1 MIRKTLDRL
10 AKRFPL
16 SASDDEMRTYFFDT
30 EVTTRS
36 VSTCVKQLT
45 EWSKA
50 SAGPIEIVLH
60 SPGGQVDAGFWFVE
74 EVRHIAKSH
83 DVFTRAAGITAS
95 MAGLM
100 LQAGTERIIG
110 HESRLHLHPPSNSV
124 WGNVHEVREVYE
136 HLEESYSRM
145 LDLYASRGKLTADEI
160 RGEVDSRCDWYLT
173 PDEALEA
180 GFVDSIWG
188 RP

>member
-10 AKRFPL
+10 SKRFPL
-16 SASDDEMRTYFFDT
+16 SAKDDDRMRTYYFTQD
-30 EVTTRS
+30 VSTRS
-36 VSTCVKQLT
+36 VT
-45 EWSKA
+45 ECIKKLDEWAKESPA
-50 SAGPIEIVLH
+50 PIEIVLH
-60 SPGGQVDAGFWFVE
+60 SPGGVVDAGFWFIE

-124 WGNVHEVREVYE
+124 WGNVHEIGEVYD
-136 HLEESYSRM
+136 HLVETYDRM
-145 LDLYASRGKLTADEI
+145 LNLYASRGKLTADQI
-160 RGEVDSRCDWYLT
+160 RAEVDARSDWYLS
-173 PDEALEA
+173 PQEALDA
-180 GFVDSIWG
+180 GFADSIF
-188 RP
+188 